1 MQSNGRTPRRPPA
14 WPALAYPWDEKI
26 LRSEVLTHA
35 VKVVTEVSQGNP
47 VEVVR
52 GPPTTYNTR
61 ILIRLAARVVLSHIN
76 TTFGKQLTLPF
87 AFPTDL
93 ELTLKPLYPPPLPP
107 TPPPVVHVSAP
118 PSVDQMVTEPNNGG
132 GSSSRNSITPHSFT
146 NQFDE
151 LDANEDN

>member
-107 TPPPVVHVSAP
+107 MPFRVVHVSAP
-118 PSVDQMVTEPNNGG
+118 SSVDQMVTEPDNGG
-132 GSSSRNSITPHSFT
+132 GSSSGVSMTPRSLAD
-146 NQFDE
+146 QF
-151 LDANEDN
+151 EDMED

>member
-52 GPPTTYNTR
+52 GPPTTYNAR
-61 ILIRLAARVVLSHIN
+61 IPIRLAARVVL
-76 TTFGKQLTLPF
+76 
-87 AFPTDL
+87 
-93 ELTLKPLYPPPLPP
+93 Y
-107 TPPPVVHVSAP
+107 
-118 PSVDQMVTEPNNGG
+118 
-132 GSSSRNSITPHSFT
+132 SITPRSLT